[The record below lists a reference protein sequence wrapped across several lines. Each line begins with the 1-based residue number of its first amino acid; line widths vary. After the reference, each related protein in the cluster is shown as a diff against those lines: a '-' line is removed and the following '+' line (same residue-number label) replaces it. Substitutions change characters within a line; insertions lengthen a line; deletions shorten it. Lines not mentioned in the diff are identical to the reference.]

1 MATSTALHEPNASAT
16 EASVS
21 SAQELPTLA
30 QVRWVQA
37 DASIT
42 KHVALAVGTGFIPFP
57 IFDIVATTGV
67 QTDLLFQLFKIYG
80 YHVSKEKARSIAT
93 VLIGASLP
101 TLAARFVASGLKLV
115 PVVGTGLGF
124 FTSPSL
130 AGASTYAVGK
140 VVQEHLAGGGNP
152 LDIHLDRAKA
162 KVKGEIDK
170 VKAGTT
176 KLYTNS
182 KDEVAKIYNEGKDR
196 LENAAAALKGKKSV
210 TPAVEEHVEATS

>member
-1 MATSTALHEPNASAT
+1 
-16 EASVS
+16 
-21 SAQELPTLA
+21 
-30 QVRWVQA
+30 VQA

-57 IFDIVATTGV
+57 VFDIVATTGV
-67 QTDLLFQLFKIYG
+67 QTDLLFQLFRIYG
-80 YHVSKEKARSIAT
+80 YTVSKEKVRNIVT
-93 VLIGASLP
+93 VLIGASVP

-140 VVQEHLAGGGNP
+140 VVQEHLAGGGSP
-152 LDIHLDRAKA
+152 LDIQLERA
-162 KVKGEIDK
+162 KVKVKQEIDK

-176 KLYTNS
+176 KIYTEG
-182 KDEVAKIYNEGKDR
+182 KDEVVKIYTEGKDR

-210 TPAVEEHVEATS
+210 TPAVEEHAPATN